1 MEKEFVEFLKDND
14 SNDLCFETKYKKI
27 KMHKEKYDNRFTI
40 LYSKSESTAL
50 KQDDYEV
57 AGYYDNIENT
67 LYNSNYEIR
76 DIVPNDNSILKNNFE
91 NIITKLCNEIYEY
104 ISNYVISHAEEY
116 RKLGQSK
123 FVDLSSWRENEIAK
137 ETEAFFIND
146 NISKL
151 KIDIYGIEGTVKYS
165 REYSNKKIIIDYLN
179 NSKKIVKEY
188 ADKFINENKEE
199 LGNSLLV
206 YEYQLE
212 HLKKVKNNID
222 NKYDYVYVNKK
233 ILECIKNLE
242 AKNLTITI
250 NYNGNEITF
259 KYDFNR
265 LLREVQSADYKGYD
279 YCSSYQKV
287 RDFFN
292 ENNIKD
298 ERNCY
303 ETEFKFENIASIS
316 YGKKVL
322 YERDLTKENKELEN
336 DDFDLEK

>member
-1 MEKEFVEFLKDND
+1 MQNNFVKFLKDND

-27 KMHKEKYDNRFTI
+27 KVHKEKYDNRFTV
-40 LYSKSESTAL
+40 LYSKQESTTL

-57 AGYYDNIENT
+57 AGYYDNLENT
-67 LYNSNYEIR
+67 LYNGNYEII
-76 DIVPNDNSILKNNFE
+76 DIVPKDNSIFINNFE

-104 ISNYVISHAEEY
+104 MSNYVIGHAEEY

-123 FVDLSSWRENEIAK
+123 FTNLSSWEEKEIVR
-137 ETEAFFIND
+137 ETEAFLIND
-146 NISKL
+146 NISEL
-151 KIDIYGIEGTVKYS
+151 KIDIYGIEGNIKYS
-165 REYSNKKIIIDYLN
+165 REYNNKKIVVDYLN

-199 LGNSLLV
+199 LGKNLLV

-233 ILECIKNLE
+233 ILESIKDLD
-242 AKNLTITI
+242 AKTLTITI

-265 LLREVQSADYKGYD
+265 LLREVQNADYKGYD

-287 RDFFN
+287 RDFLN

-298 ERNCY
+298 ERNCS
-303 ETEFKFENIASIS
+303 ETEFNFENITSIS
-316 YGKKVL
+316 YGKKIL
-322 YERDLTKENKELEN
+322 YEREKINIELNN

>member
-76 DIVPNDNSILKNNFE
+76 DIVPNDNSILINNFE

-116 RKLGQSK
+116 RKLGQPK
-123 FVDLSSWRENEIAK
+123 FVDLSSWRESEIAK

-151 KIDIYGIEGTVKYS
+151 KIDIYGIEGNIKYS
-165 REYSNKKIIIDYLN
+165 REYNNKKIIVDYLN
-179 NSKKIVKEY
+179 NSKKIVKKY

-199 LGNSLLV
+199 LGKNLLV

-233 ILECIKNLE
+233 ILESIKDLD
-242 AKNLTITI
+242 AKTLAITI

-265 LLREVQSADYKGYD
+265 LLRKVQNADYKGYD

-287 RDFFN
+287 IDFLN

-298 ERNCY
+298 ERNCS
-303 ETEFKFENIASIS
+303 ETEFNFENITSIS
-316 YGKKVL
+316 YGKKIL
-322 YERDLTKENKELEN
+322 YEREKINIELNN